1 MKSFH
6 EFKEDLNQKTLE
18 LKNKAKKRHD
28 EFKSKT
34 LGAQQ
39 AAQDREDEEQRIT
52 DRVTDRVKKE
62 LRSGK

>member
-28 EFKSKT
+28 EFKSNT

-39 AAQDREDEEQRIT
+39 KAQHSKDKEQGIV

-62 LRSGK
+62 LRYGK